1 VRRSGE
7 AATSAADFTALYEA
21 RFVDLAG
28 QLYAFTG
35 DNSETYD
42 LVQEAFIRAWQRW
55 ATVGRYEDPVA
66 WVRRVAWNLAMS
78 RHRRLQRSRSVL
90 LREDSHVV
98 PGMEPDRVALVVAL
112 RTLPEQHRRAV
123 VLHYLAD
130 LSVTEIAAE
139 TGAAAGTVKSWLHR
153 GRVQLAEALQIHEGM
168 DR

>member
-1 VRRSGE
+1 MP
-7 AATSAADFTALYEA
+7 AADFVALYEA
-21 RFVDLAG
+21 RFADLAG

-35 DNSETYD
+35 DNIETHD

-55 ATVGRYEDPVA
+55 STVGTYEDPVA

-78 RHRRLQRSRSVL
+78 RYRRLQRSRSV
-90 LREDSHVV
+90 RRDDQVV
-98 PGMEPDRVALVVAL
+98 PGMEPDRVALVLAL

-130 LSVTEIAAE
+130 LSVTEIAGE
-139 TGAAAGTVKSWLHR
+139 TGAAVGTVKSWLHR
-153 GRVQLAEALQIHEGM
+153 GRVQLAAALQIREGM

>member
-1 VRRSGE
+1 VRRPGE
-7 AATSAADFTALYEA
+7 AETSAVDFTALYEA
-21 RFVDLAG
+21 RFADLAG

-55 ATVGRYEDPVA
+55 ATVGTYEDPVA

-78 RHRRLQRSRSVL
+78 RYRRLQRSRPVL
-90 LREDSHVV
+90 RDDDHVV

-130 LSVTEIAAE
+130 LSVTEIAVE
-139 TGAAAGTVKSWLHR
+139 TGAAVGTVKSWLHR
-153 GRVQLAEALQIHEGM
+153 GRVQLAEALQIHEGV

>member
-1 VRRSGE
+1 MRRPGE
-7 AATSAADFTALYEA
+7 AETSAADFTALYEA
-21 RFVDLAG
+21 RFADLAG

-55 ATVGRYEDPVA
+55 ATVGTYEDPVA

-78 RHRRLQRSRSVL
+78 RYRRLQRSRST
-90 LREDSHVV
+90 LRDDNHVV
-98 PGMEPDRVALVVAL
+98 PGMEPDRVALVLAL

-130 LSVTEIAAE
+130 LSVTEIAVE
-139 TGAAAGTVKSWLHR
+139 TGAAVGTVKSWLHR
-153 GRVQLAEALQIHEGM
+153 GRVQLAEALQIHEGVE
-168 DR
+168 R

>member
-1 VRRSGE
+1 V
-7 AATSAADFTALYEA
+7 TSAADFTALYEA
-21 RFVDLAG
+21 RFADLAG

-55 ATVGRYEDPVA
+55 ATVGVYEDPVA

-78 RHRRLQRSRSVL
+78 RYRRLQRSRSVL
-90 LREDSHVV
+90 RDDDHVV
-98 PGMEPDRVALVVAL
+98 PGMEPDRVALVLAL

-130 LSVTEIAAE
+130 LSVTEIAVE
-139 TGAAAGTVKSWLHR
+139 TGAAVGTVKSWLHR
-153 GRVQLAEALQIHEGM
+153 GRVQLAAALQIHEGV

>member
-1 VRRSGE
+1 MRRPGE
-7 AATSAADFTALYEA
+7 AERSAADFTALYEA

-55 ATVGRYEDPVA
+55 ATVGKYEDPVA

-78 RHRRLQRSRSVL
+78 RYRRLQRSRSM
-90 LREDSHVV
+90 LRDVSQVA
-98 PGMEPDRVALVVAL
+98 PGMEPDRVALVAAL

-130 LSVTEIAAE
+130 LSVTEIAVE
-139 TGAAAGTVKSWLHR
+139 TGAAVGTVKSWLHR
-153 GRVQLAEALQIHEGM
+153 GRVQLAAALQIHEGV

>member
-1 VRRSGE
+1 MKHPGK
-7 AATSAADFTALYEA
+7 AADFTALYEA

-55 ATVGRYEDPVA
+55 ATVGTYEDPIA
-66 WVRRVAWNLAMS
+66 WVRRVAWNLAMT
-78 RHRRLQRSRSVL
+78 RYRRLQRSRTA
-90 LREDSHVV
+90 LRDHNQVV
-98 PGMEPDRVALVVAL
+98 PGLEPDRVALVAAL

-139 TGAAAGTVKSWLHR
+139 TGATTGTVKSWLHR
-153 GRVQLAEALQIHEGM
+153 GRAQLAAALQIQEGV

>member
-1 VRRSGE
+1 MRRPGGAE
-7 AATSAADFTALYEA
+7 TWAADFTALYET

-35 DNSETYD
+35 DDTETYD

-55 ATVGRYEDPVA
+55 ATVGTYEDPVA

-78 RHRRLQRSRSVL
+78 RYRRLQRSRSVL
-90 LREDSHVV
+90 RDDDHVV
-98 PGMEPDRVALVVAL
+98 PGMEPDRVALVLAL
-112 RTLPEQHRRAV
+112 RTLPEQHRRAI

-139 TGAAAGTVKSWLHR
+139 TGAAVGTVKSWLHR
-153 GRVQLAEALQIHEGM
+153 GRVQLAAALQIHEGV